1 MMYKSKTVFIVCLID
16 VKQRNRSVHLHN
28 DMKSLLVYI
37 TRQPLLHE
45 IEAPQIMQIFKTVV
59 CPIKTTA
66 FFKISINIHNMKTV
80 FT

>member
-16 VKQRNRSVHLHN
+16 VKQRIYPVQYLHN

-45 IEAPQIMQIFKTVV
+45 IEAPQIM
-59 CPIKTTA
+59 
-66 FFKISINIHNMKTV
+66 
-80 FT
+80 